1 MARRRTAELS
11 PPELSEADD
20 SVSESSTP
28 MPIAI
33 RLTRPHGFVDADGRR
48 HHWHAGYTVSD
59 SDEVELLVSRG
70 AAHTVISD

>member
-1 MARRRTAELS
+1 
-11 PPELSEADD
+11 
-20 SVSESSTP
+20 